1 MRKTQIENRKIF
13 SEIQLPVEDE
23 KVPGKSTR
31 KLFQSA
37 VRKVKVK
44 RRFSVALA
52 TLQASIQDREE
63 YGSTL

>member
-13 SEIQLPVEDE
+13 SEIRLPVEDE
-23 KVPGKSTR
+23 KVPGI